1 VIFEFKSRYTY
12 MKDSFDD
19 ESWIKIINESNTK
32 APVFLLSY
40 GSLSDVVQSVH
51 ISWYLLFSD
60 STLVNGNH
68 SIKIH

>member
-1 VIFEFKSRYTY
+1 

-19 ESWIKIINESNTK
+19 DTWIKIINESNVR

-51 ISWYLLFSD
+51 ISWYFNGINQN
-60 STLVNGNH
+60 LVNGNH
-68 SIKIH
+68 LIKIH